1 MEIALLNSLVVTVPG
16 FYKAEK
22 ITLEDAQQWLKYYEG
37 RYKSFIGHKST
48 AQFLQELL
56 GIKVEQNRKIFR
68 HMKYQKA
75 ICFSLNERYPENV
88 VLSKKDLEKAKY
100 QFYLLTRLD

>member
-1 MEIALLNSLVVTVPG
+1 MEIAFLNSLVVTSPG

-22 ITLEDAQQWLKYYEG
+22 ITLEEVKQWLKHYDG

-48 AQFLQELL
+48 AQFLQKLL
-56 GIKVEQNRKIFR
+56 GIKIEQNRKTFR

-75 ICFSLNERYPENV
+75 ICFSLYERYPENV
-88 VLSKKDLEKAKY
+88 FANAK
-100 QFYLLTRLD
+100 RLRKPDINFIY

>member
-1 MEIALLNSLVVTVPG
+1 MEIALLNSLVVTSPG

-75 ICFSLNERYPENV
+75 ICFSLNERYPEKM
-88 VLSKKDLEKAKY
+88 LCYRKKI
-100 QFYLLTRLD
+100 

>member
-1 MEIALLNSLVVTVPG
+1 MEIAFLNSLVVTSPG

-22 ITLEDAQQWLKYYEG
+22 ITLEEVQQWLKHYG
-37 RYKSFIGHKST
+37 CRYKSFIGHKST

-56 GIKVEQNRKIFR
+56 SIKIEQNRKNFR

-75 ICFSLNERYPENV
+75 ICFALYKRYPEKM

-100 QFYLLTRLD
+100 QFYL